1 MAIKYRVY
9 VVSLVFALL
18 MLTPLIYLVRYQVV
32 EADKILAMPNELR
45 LEQTKELRGSIM
57 DRNRHP
63 LAYSKGRDRLYEPG
77 ESLGSLIGC
86 TAAEGLDT
94 QLANLT
100 EGSAVPRQPL
110 AAIRQI
116 GKGDL
121 RGDDI
126 VLTIDSKLQ
135 ADIYELLNGYLG
147 ACVVMDATNGEL
159 LALVSRPSYANSR
172 AGEPEY
178 WNKLRQQDSASPL
191 SERCLSSRYEP
202 GSTIK
207 ILMMSAALA
216 DGKATA
222 DEQFTCKGEVEVGN
236 YVLPCMSIHGT
247 LTLTEGLAYSCNVVF
262 ALLGQRLYISGI
274 NSWANQFGLTEE
286 LRYVPGAEPAHL
298 PSNASASSPAEAGI
312 GQADWLVSPLHVT
325 RMASVIANKGRL
337 IEPVLVKGVWRNG
350 AWQVEF
356 KSQEARQVISEQVA
370 SQVAEAMVKAVQE
383 GTCTRAALSYAQVAG
398 KSGSAENPHGDTHA
412 WFVGYAPADNP
423 RIVCSVILENAGG
436 GGHFAAP
443 IAREV
448 LDMALSRY

>member
-9 VVSLVFALL
+9 VVSVIFAVL
-18 MLTPLIYLVRYQVV
+18 MLTPLVYLTRYQVV

-63 LAYSKGRDRLYEPG
+63 LAYSKGRERLYEPG

-86 TAAEGLDT
+86 NGAEGLDV
-94 QLANLT
+94 QLASLT
-100 EGSAVPRQPL
+100 EGRAVPRQPL

-147 ACVVMDATNGEL
+147 ACVVMNATNGEL

-178 WNKLRQQDSASPL
+178 WEKLLKQDVASPL
-191 SERCLSSRYEP
+191 SERCLTSRYEP
-202 GSTIK
+202 GSTMK
-207 ILMMSAALA
+207 LLMMSAVLS

-222 DEQFTCKGEVEVGN
+222 DEQFTCHGEVEVGN
-236 YVLPCMSIHGT
+236 YVLPCMATHGT
-247 LTLTEGLAYSCNVVF
+247 ISLTDGLAYSCNVVF
-262 ALLGQRLYISGI
+262 ALLGERLYVSGI
-274 NSWANQFGLTEE
+274 NTWAKQFGLTDE
-286 LRYVPGAEPAHL
+286 LPYVPGAEPAHL
-298 PSNASASSPAEAGI
+298 PTNSSASSPAEAAI
-312 GQADWLVSPLHVT
+312 GQADWLVSPLHVA
-325 RMASVIANKGRL
+325 RIASVIANKGHL
-337 IEPVLVKGVWRNG
+337 IEPVLVKGVWRHED
-350 AWQVEF
+350 WEVEF
-356 KSQEARQVISEQVA
+356 KTREVRQVISEKVAAQVA
-370 SQVAEAMVKAVQE
+370 DAMVKAVQE
-383 GTCTRAALSYAQVAG
+383 GTCTRAGLSYAQVAG
-398 KSGSAENPHGDTHA
+398 KSGSAENPHGDAHA
-412 WFVGYAPADNP
+412 WFVGYAPADKP
-423 RIVCSVILENAGG
+423 RIVCAVVLENAGG